1 MKLKPK
7 AATGSHFRPSL
18 WLGVMLPAALATLSV
33 SPALAAGLED
43 LIGGN
48 EVIPINPDF
57 NPRVEL
63 KFEGDAIGNEQVLND
78 QIFNL
83 LGTGTASFAA
93 PNVVL
98 GAALS
103 SSLSASNR
111 PSVLTPYAGI
121 IVGEGEDA
129 VFDTFG
135 SLSANKATTLGR
147 GKLGLG
153 LSYQHAKFDEFDGK
167 DIGRVFVDQRTDEIV
182 EGRTL
187 DTDIIPGVEFQ
198 QSGLIRRQSRITASD
213 VEFTADV
220 VTLSI
225 TYGLLDNLDVGA
237 LIPYIWLNT
246 RGKISADI
254 SQEGNVSFLLV
265 DTKGDDDPSND
276 EIIPDVSTAGSFK
289 GRRRTTKRFDR
300 DFEGLGDI
308 ILFGKL
314 QVVSEQGLPNRI
326 QGPVDVAVQLEV
338 KLPTGDEDDFLGTGE
353 TDVALR
359 TIVQKQVLERLI
371 LRGEVGYNY
380 SGLGSSFSSWD
391 LKAGAEFQISPDLT
405 TSLEV
410 ISNISDEFDAVT
422 DAIVGA
428 KYVVSRDF
436 KVFAGLRVPLNDNGL
451 RFRYSPIVGAEYT
464 FSPRSSRIESE
475 RAIPASQLDE
485 LPAEP
490 VEMQS
495 LEAEPLAP
503 TAPAGAPVE
512 AAPAAAAPIEAAP
525 APAAA
530 PPAAPAAAGESGS
543 LTLEPTESKDFND
556 GSAKA
561 KDQPSSDPQP
571 GKSGDVQPL
580 PLPSGRN

>member
-1 MKLKPK
+1 MKRKPTVL
-7 AATGSHFRPSL
+7 TGSIFRRGL
-18 WLGVMLPAALATLSV
+18 WLGMLPGAMLIAFCGATV
-33 SPALAAGLED
+33 YAGDLED
-43 LIGGN
+43 LIGGD

-57 NPRVEL
+57 NPEIEL
-63 KFEGDAIGNEQVLND
+63 KFEGDAIGDEDVLNN
-78 QIFNL
+78 QIFDL

-121 IVGEGEDA
+121 ITGQGEDA

-135 SLSANKATTLGR
+135 SLSANKATTLGK

-153 LSYQHAKFDEFDGK
+153 LSYQHAKFDEFDGD
-167 DIGRVFVDQRTDEIV
+167 DIGEAFVDQSTDEIV

-198 QSGLIRRQSRITASD
+198 QSGVIRRRSRITASD

-220 VTLSI
+220 ITLSI

-246 RGKISADI
+246 KGEISADI

-265 DTKGDDDPSND
+265 DTKGDEDPGND
-276 EIIPDVSTAGSFK
+276 EIIPGISTAGSFS
-289 GRRRTTKRFDR
+289 GRRRTTEKFDR
-300 DFEGLGDI
+300 DFEGIGDI

-326 QGPVDVAVQLEV
+326 EGPVDVALQLEV
-338 KLPTGDEDDFLGTGE
+338 KLPTGDEEDFLGTGE

-359 TIVQKQVLERLI
+359 MIVQKQVLERLI

-380 SGLGSSFSSWD
+380 SGLGSNFSSLD
-391 LKAGAEFQISPDLT
+391 LKVGAEFQVTPDLT
-405 TSLEV
+405 GSLEV
-410 ISNISDEFDAVT
+410 ISNISDEFDSVT

-464 FSPRSSRIESE
+464 FSPRSGSIESE
-475 RAIPASQLDE
+475 EAIDASEIEATTEVEPAALESVETPADPAST
-485 LPAEP
+485 AGT
-490 VEMQS
+490 
-495 LEAEPLAP
+495 LAP
-503 TAPAGAPVE
+503 AAE
-512 AAPAAAAPIEAAP
+512 AAPEAAP
-525 APAAA
+525 SAPATEA
-530 PPAAPAAAGESGS
+530 SGS
-543 LTLEPTESKDFND
+543 LTLEPTESKEF
-556 GSAKA
+556 GSDADKP
-561 KDQPSSDPQP
+561 KDQPSDPQP
-571 GKSGDVQPL
+571 GTSGAVQPL
-580 PLPSGRN
+580 PLPSGPK